1 MKIGLVC
8 RPWTFHGGV
17 ETATAGLVAELVRQ
31 GDTVDLITWSCPPP
45 VSGIRVRRLAVVTR
59 PSLARVLSVAL
70 AARAAARRG
79 GYDVVQSHERILFQ
93 DVYRAGEGTHR
104 GYLAAMGRSG
114 RSPFDVVVLRLER
127 RIFTLQAARHVVAIS
142 QPGAAEIRRLYGTP
156 APRVTVVYNGV
167 DLERFHPERAA
178 AMRPA
183 ARAEIGLPRDAWV
196 ALFVG
201 SGFARKGLD
210 ALIEGFAALGD
221 SRARLAIA
229 GHGNAATF
237 RAAAQRLAV
246 GHQVIWLGARAD
258 VERLYAAADAVV
270 LAARYEPFG
279 NVVLEALASGR
290 PVITSRAV
298 GASDLVRSGVNGWV
312 VAEAGAAALGQA
324 LQKLRDGDPARPGE
338 ACRRTA
344 LPYTQAAQ
352 VGALRDVYRRLGPPG
367 NP

>member
-31 GDTVDLITWSCPPP
+31 GDTVDLITWSSPP
-45 VSGIRVRRLAVVTR
+45 VSGVRVRRLPVVTG
-59 PSLARVLSVAL
+59 PPLARMLSVAL

-79 GYDVVQSHERILFQ
+79 GYDVVQSHERVLFQ

-114 RSPFDVVVLRLER
+114 RSPFDVAVLRLER
-127 RIFTLQAARHVVAIS
+127 RIFTLRAARHVVAIAES
-142 QPGAAEIRRLYGTP
+142 GAAEIRRLYGTP
-156 APRVTVVYNGV
+156 ASRVTVVYNGV
-167 DLERFHPERAA
+167 DLDRFHPERAA
-178 AMRPA
+178 SMRPA
-183 ARAEIGLPRDAWV
+183 ARVETGLPRDAWV

-221 SRARLAIA
+221 PRARLAIA
-229 GHGNAATF
+229 GQGDAAAF

-246 GHQVIWLGARAD
+246 GDQIVWLGARAD

-270 LAARYEPFG
+270 LPARYEPFG

-312 VAEAGAAALGQA
+312 VAEAGAAALGEA
-324 LQKLRDGDPARPGE
+324 LRKLRDGDLGRLGDAS
-338 ACRRTA
+338 RRAA
-344 LPYTQAAQ
+344 LPFTHAAQ
-352 VGALRDVYRRLGPPG
+352 VSALRDVYRRLGPPG